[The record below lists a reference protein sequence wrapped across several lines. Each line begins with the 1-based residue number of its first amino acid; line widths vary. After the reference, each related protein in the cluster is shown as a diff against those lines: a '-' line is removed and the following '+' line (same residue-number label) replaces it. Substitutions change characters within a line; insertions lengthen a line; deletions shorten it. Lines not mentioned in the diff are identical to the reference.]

1 MVYINESYRIR
12 FQSKFGFIAEKFMV
26 SAEGEEFFG
35 LVGTYGNKKLL
46 TKGLTTELILDS
58 SKTYNE
64 IERLC
69 NQLETAIKKF

>member
-1 MVYINESYRIR
+1 
-12 FQSKFGFIAEKFMV
+12 MV